1 MLLLLGV
8 WRHIYK
14 RFPLRYDPLYWGA
27 VFPLGMYGA
36 CTWQLDQAMEFG
48 FLTGLTHAFF
58 YIALAA
64 WTATF
69 AGMLYTLATSFT
81 ALGRRDANPGRGR

>member
-1 MLLLLGV
+1 
-8 WRHIYK
+8 
-14 RFPLRYDPLYWGA
+14 
-27 VFPLGMYGA
+27 
-36 CTWQLDQAMEFG
+36 MEFG

-69 AGMLYTLATSFT
+69 AGMLYTLTTSFT
-81 ALGRRDANPGRGR
+81 ALGRRDANSGRGS